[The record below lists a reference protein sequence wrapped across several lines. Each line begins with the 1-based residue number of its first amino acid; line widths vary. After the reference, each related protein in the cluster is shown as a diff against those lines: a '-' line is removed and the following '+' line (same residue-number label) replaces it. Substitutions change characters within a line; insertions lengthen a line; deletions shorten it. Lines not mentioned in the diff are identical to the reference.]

1 MLYDDII
8 ITGRRAIAKS
18 YAKINL
24 SLDVLGRLENGY
36 HEVEMVMQSL
46 TLFDLIIV
54 DRQKYDIKLKTNCS
68 FLPDDSRNIAFKAAE
83 TFFEKTGIK
92 GGAKILIHKN
102 IPVSAGLAG
111 GSGNAAAVL
120 CALNLLYNAR
130 LTDKE
135 LLEIGLELGADVP
148 YCIMGGTKIAE
159 GIGEVINDLPPM
171 KKVPVL
177 LVKPHEGVST
187 GEIYKAIDSER
198 NILHPDT
205 KGVIDA
211 IESGN
216 IEKMCASMGNIM
228 EPVTLARVP
237 EIKFIKEKMLS
248 LGADGSI
255 MSGSGP
261 TVFGIFPDVEA
272 AKHAHD
278 YFIKKYQQVYLTSTL
293 S

>member
-1 MLYDDII
+1 MLYNDII

-24 SLDVLGRLENGY
+24 SLDVLGKLENGY

-54 DRQKYDIKLKTNCS
+54 DRQKYDIQIKTNCS
-68 FLPDDSRNIAFKAAE
+68 FLPNDNRNIAFKAAE
-83 TFFEKTGIK
+83 VFFEKTGIK

-120 CALNLLYNAR
+120 CALNLLYNAK
-130 LTDKE
+130 LTDNE
-135 LLEIGLELGADVP
+135 LLSIGLELGADVP
-148 YCIMGGTKIAE
+148 YCIMGGTKLAK
-159 GIGEVINDLPPM
+159 GIGEVITEIAPL

-177 LVKPHEGVST
+177 LVKPYEGIST
-187 GEIYKAIDSER
+187 GEIYKAIDSEK

-205 KGVIDA
+205 RAVIEA
-211 IESGN
+211 IEAGN
-216 IEKMCASMGNIM
+216 IEKLCASMGNIM
-228 EPVTLARVP
+228 EPVTSARVP
-237 EIKFIKEKMLS
+237 DISHIKDKMLS
-248 LGADGSI
+248 FGAMGSI

-261 TVFGIFPDVEA
+261 TVFGIFPDVES

-278 YFIKKYQQVYLTSTL
+278 YFIRKYQQVYLTSTL